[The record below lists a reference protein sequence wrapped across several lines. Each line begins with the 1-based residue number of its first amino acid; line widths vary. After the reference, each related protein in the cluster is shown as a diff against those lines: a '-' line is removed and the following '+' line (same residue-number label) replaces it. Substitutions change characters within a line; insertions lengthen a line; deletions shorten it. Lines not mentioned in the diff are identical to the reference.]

1 MVPCDGER
9 RLHGF
14 MKSVTI
20 SPNHPIHTKGVI
32 SPVSQKIGF
41 PVVIYR
47 HLPDGGYGAE
57 HDCQIATYLMIDPVS
72 SFAPFEYAQFLS
84 ITLVTVI
91 SSTTESTSADS
102 CLAHSLIFIAGSP
115 R

>member
-14 MKSVTI
+14 MKSVSI
-20 SPNHPIHTKGVI
+20 GPDHPIHTKGVV
-32 SPVSQKIGF
+32 SPVSQKLGF

-57 HDCQIATYLMIDPVS
+57 YDCQIATYLMIDPVS
-72 SFAPFEYAQFLS
+72 GFAPFEYAQSPS
-84 ITLVTVI
+84 IIFAFVI
-91 SSTTESTSADS
+91 SSAIQ
-102 CLAHSLIFIAGSP
+102 CIN
-115 R
+115 